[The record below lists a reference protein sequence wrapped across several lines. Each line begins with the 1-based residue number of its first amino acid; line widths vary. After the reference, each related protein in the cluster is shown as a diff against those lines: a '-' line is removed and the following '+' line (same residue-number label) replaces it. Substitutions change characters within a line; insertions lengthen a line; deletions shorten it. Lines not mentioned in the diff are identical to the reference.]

1 MERCT
6 SLLKRLSFVLS
17 FAVLITALSGDVFA
31 SKNKPLRKHENSE
44 MKIALTFDDG
54 PHESYT
60 SEILDILDE
69 YKIKATFFVIG
80 RNCTE
85 NPDIVCREIESGHE
99 VGNHTYSHPHLTKIR
114 EEKLRSE
121 IIATENILFELKEYQ
136 PRLFRPPEGVYSGTV
151 SKTLEGFDYTP
162 ILWTVDT
169 TDWRTP
175 SAEKIVDRVLDN
187 ISSGAIILCH
197 DYVSGK
203 SNTPEALRIF
213 IPELINRGYKFVTVS
228 ELLMSE

>member
-1 MERCT
+1 MEHYT
-6 SLLKRLSFVLS
+6 SLLKRLSFLLS
-17 FAVLITALSGDVFA
+17 FAVCFTVLGRNVFA
-31 SKNKPLRKHENSE
+31 SKNEPCRKHENSE

-54 PHESYT
+54 PHKKYT

-69 YKIKATFFVIG
+69 YQIKATFFVIG

-85 NPDIVCREIESGHE
+85 NPELVCREIESGHE

-114 EEKLRSE
+114 EEKLCSE

-151 SKTLEGFDYTP
+151 SKTLERFDYTP

-169 TDWRTP
+169 TDWRLP
-175 SAEKIVDRVLDN
+175 SAKNIADRVLNN

-203 SNTPEALRIF
+203 SNTPDALRIF
-213 IPELINRGYKFVTVS
+213 IPELINRGYVFVTVS
-228 ELLMSE
+228 ELLMSS